1 MGESKA
7 DTKGKGWVKRERPGR
22 PEGVGD
28 NTAER
33 ILDAAE
39 EVFSETGY
47 AGTTLRV
54 IAHKAAVT
62 QALINYYFG
71 SKYGLYE
78 AVFIRRGRLVSA
90 SRMERLQALR
100 NQSGKVTVEDVVR
113 AFLAPTIALRETRG
127 GRLFLRLQARLHT
140 EPAEIS
146 YKLRNEAYDA
156 STKAYVG
163 LLAEIC
169 PQLPAKDLY
178 WRMVL
183 MIGAYMYAFSD
194 THRLDQLAPGI
205 CDPNNNEEVF
215 SQIIAFVTAGI
226 NASAV
231 DLPTAEEPIS
241 PASESEHGPASA

>member
-7 DTKGKGWVKRERPGR
+7 DTKGKSWVKRERPGR

-54 IAHKAAVT
+54 IAQKAAVT

-78 AVFIRRGRLVSA
+78 AVFIRRGRLISA
-90 SRMERLQALR
+90 GRMDRLQALR
-100 NQSGKVTVEDVVR
+100 NEAGRVTVEDVVR

-156 STKAYVG
+156 STKAYVSVLG
-163 LLAEIC
+163 EIC
-169 PQLPAKDLY
+169 PELPAKDLY

-194 THRLDQLAPGI
+194 THRLDQLAPDV
-205 CDPNNNEEVF
+205 CDPNNNEEIF
-215 SQIIAFVTAGI
+215 SQIIAFVTAGLQ
-226 NASAV
+226 APAV
-231 DLPTAEEPIS
+231 NLPSECESSSST
-241 PASESEHGPASA
+241 PAAR